1 MAKVFYVEDDAN
13 LSFVVKDCL
22 EIAGHNVHHFSKGDE
37 ALKAFQKFDY
47 DICILDVMLPNLD
60 GFSLTKAIRDKNPN
74 IPVIFVSARVQI
86 QDKLEGLQ
94 LGGDD
99 YIFKPFSIEEL
110 LLKVNIFMKRN
121 TSSHQDIPLK
131 DTRFQLGRFL
141 LDCNNMIL
149 ISEEET
155 IRLTGREADLLVY
168 FIKNKN
174 KLIKRRDILIAL
186 WGKDDYFLGR
196 SLDVF
201 ISRLRKFLSS
211 DHSVKIENIPRVGF
225 KFRMD
230 E

>member
-1 MAKVFYVEDDAN
+1 MAKIFYVEDDPN

-22 EIAGHNVHHFSKGDE
+22 EIAGHQVNHFAKGDE
-37 ALKAFQKFDY
+37 ALKAFAKFDY
-47 DICILDVMLPNLD
+47 EICILDVMLPNLD
-60 GFSLTKAIRDKNPN
+60 GFSLVKAIRDKNPL

-110 LLKVNIFMKRN
+110 LLKVNIFMKRTKSPIE
-121 TSSHQDIPLK
+121 TSSIINETIHFGSFVFEP
-131 DTRFQLGRFL
+131 DTMQ
-141 LDCNNMIL
+141 L
-149 ISEEET
+149 ISGD
-155 IRLTGREADLLVY
+155 IKHRLTAREVELLIY

-174 KLIKRRDILIAL
+174 KLIPRRDILIAL

-211 DHSVKIENIPRVGF
+211 DEKIKIENIPRVGF
-225 KFRMD
+225 KFTLD